1 MSKRSAEDGGNGTSQ
16 PPIKKVHFEPHL
28 IGPVSTLEEMDIK
41 VLQFQNKKLAQRIE
55 QRHRCE
61 AELRARIEQ
70 LEKRQT
76 QDDAVLCVVN
86 RYWNLLNEDI
96 RVLLQR
102 FDAET
107 ADESENK
114 NENEAT
120 TSFLMQLSTW
130 DKEELDAQLANR
142 VQVSKRAVAKV
153 LQAFDRLQ
161 QRNDKIWR
169 AIKGEG
175 EEGAPAPSLD
185 EVVRATNEEVTA
197 ENRRLQGICTTL
209 QENHHAMT
217 LRVAQLQDAVN
228 SRDTENAELKNQID
242 DLQYEL
248 MKVRSRNDK
257 LENHLAEAIEKL
269 KSYHQSGASA
279 SSSSSAS
286 TGGTPLTAAAAA
298 KLEDVAAEL
307 EEQRELANNRLAEL
321 DRLHRQH
328 RDTLKEVEKLKMD
341 AFDRLQQRN
350 DKIWRAIKGE
360 GEEGAPAPSLDE
372 VVRATNEEVTAENR
386 RLQGICTTLQ
396 ENHHAMTLRVAQLQ
410 DAVNSRDTENA
421 ELKNQIDDLQYELM
435 KVRSRNDKL
444 ENHLAEAIEK
454 LKSYHQSGASA
465 SSSSSASTGGTPLT
479 AAAAAKLEDVAA
491 ELEEQRELANNRL
504 AELDRLHRQHRDTLK
519 EVEKLKMDIRQLPE
533 SVIVETTEY
542 KCLQSQFSVLYN
554 ESMQMKTALDET
566 RMQLQNA
573 KNLHMRQIEMM
584 ESEELARQKA
594 LRAEMIQLEDVLGQL
609 RKEYEMLRI
618 EFEQNLAANEQTG
631 PINREMRHLI
641 TSLQNHNQQ
650 LKGEVSRY
658 KRKYKDT
665 SQELNKLRKET
676 EEAAARGG
684 ASTSGEQPD
693 EKPPP
698 VKKEEPDPDER
709 LKHSRSYVRCR
720 HRLVSRPS
728 GALHQG
734 EWESVSESVS
744 DGPRP
749 RMGSKLV
756 GADNGHMYGE
766 EGGMG
771 GVGAVGG
778 VGGVGVDKPA
788 SKEQARGKL
797 HEQEQIIKELKQQ
810 LKKAVNEQKELKL
823 LLDMYKGVSKE
834 QRDKVQLMAAERKAR
849 QELEDHRQKAKMA
862 QESKRER
869 RMADEDALRKIK
881 QLEEQKYE
889 LQKQLSCARP
899 NADPLHAFSRPFAG
913 SQEEEALLNEMEVT
927 GQAFEDMQEQNSRL
941 IQQLREKDDANFK
954 LMSERIK
961 ANSLHKLLR
970 EEKQLLHEKVVT
982 RDQQIESMGAVAR
995 RLEEK
1000 ERLLQATLSAVEKE
1014 LLLRQQ
1020 AMEMHK
1026 RKAIESAQSAA
1037 DLKLHLGYY
1046 ALHYYAVQSDDCSA
1060 GGLILILFP
1069 FPPFS
1074 NKEWMGRESEFGGRS
1089 DVKRK
1094 DAVLTKC
1101 FHVFCWD
1108 CLRTRYETRQRKCPK
1123 CNAAFGAND
1132 YHRLYLST

>member
-1 MSKRSAEDGGNGTSQ
+1 MSKRSADDGGNGSNQ

-175 EEGAPAPSLD
+175 EEGTPAPSLD
-185 EVVRATNEEVTA
+185 EVIRATNEEVTA
-197 ENRRLQGICTTL
+197 ENRRLQALCTTL
-209 QENHHAMT
+209 HESHHAMT

-248 MKVRSRNDK
+248 LKVRSRNDK

-279 SSSSSAS
+279 NAGSSG
-286 TGGTPLTAAAAA
+286 TGSGGATPL
-298 KLEDVAAEL
+298 
-307 EEQRELANNRLAEL
+307 
-321 DRLHRQH
+321 
-328 RDTLKEVEKLKMD
+328 
-341 AFDRLQQRN
+341 
-350 DKIWRAIKGE
+350 
-360 GEEGAPAPSLDE
+360 S
-372 VVRATNEEVTAENR
+372 
-386 RLQGICTTLQ
+386 
-396 ENHHAMTLRVAQLQ
+396 
-410 DAVNSRDTENA
+410 
-421 ELKNQIDDLQYELM
+421 
-435 KVRSRNDKL
+435 
-444 ENHLAEAIEK
+444 
-454 LKSYHQSGASA
+454 
-465 SSSSSASTGGTPLT
+465 

-566 RMQLQNA
+566 RLQLQNA

-676 EEAAARGG
+676 EEAASRGG
-684 ASTSGEQPD
+684 TTTSGDQLD
-693 EKPPP
+693 EKPLP
-698 VKKEEPDPDER
+698 VKKEEPDPDGCAEGGG
-709 LKHSRSYVRCR
+709 CAGGCA
-720 HRLVSRPS
+720 
-728 GALHQG
+728 GAA
-734 EWESVSESVS
+734 
-744 DGPRP
+744 
-749 RMGSKLV
+749 V
-756 GADNGHMYGE
+756 GAGAGAGA
-766 EGGMG
+766 GGAAAERAG
-771 GVGAVGG
+771 
-778 VGGVGVDKPA
+778 
-788 SKEQARGKL
+788 KEHARGKL
-797 HEQEQIIKELKQQ
+797 HDQDQLIKDLKQQ

-869 RMADEDALRKIK
+869 RLADEDALRKIK

-899 NADPLHAFSRPFAG
+899 SADPLHAFSRPFAG

-970 EEKQLLHEKVVT
+970 EEKQLLQEQVVT

-1037 DLKLHLGYY
+1037 DLKLHLEKYHAQMKEAQQVVAEKTS
-1046 ALHYYAVQSDDCSA
+1046 ALEAEAYKTKRLHEELAILRRKAERMKKMEQA
-1060 GGLILILFP
+1060 GSSMDEVLLEEIREY
-1069 FPPFS
+1069 
-1074 NKEWMGRESEFGGRS
+1074 KETLTCPSCK
-1089 DVKRK
+1089 VKRK